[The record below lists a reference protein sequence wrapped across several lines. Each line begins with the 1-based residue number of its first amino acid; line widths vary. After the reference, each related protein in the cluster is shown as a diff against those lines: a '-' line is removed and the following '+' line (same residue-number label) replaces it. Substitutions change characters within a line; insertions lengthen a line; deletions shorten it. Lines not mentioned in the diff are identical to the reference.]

1 MGGLKEETEDFSR
14 AEDEDI
20 NGEDE
25 TERRSDDARSISE
38 NRFGLIQGTGSN
50 RTNLF
55 SSQVC
60 LLQKLDQFFSLPPST
75 RRSPPRPSAVAHR
88 SPLGAN
94 QQIYKY
100 AGTLPASY
108 GLTSTL
114 FLLCGCQME
123 SVKA

>member
-25 TERRSDDARSISE
+25 TERRSDDVRSISE

-50 RTNLF
+50 RTNIF

-60 LLQKLDQFFSLPPST
+60 LLQKLDQFFFSSPINPSISSATVGRRPPI
-75 RRSPPRPSAVAHR
+75 SPGSQSA
-88 SPLGAN
+88 N
-94 QQIYKY
+94 I
-100 AGTLPASY
+100 
-108 GLTSTL
+108 
-114 FLLCGCQME
+114 
-123 SVKA
+123 